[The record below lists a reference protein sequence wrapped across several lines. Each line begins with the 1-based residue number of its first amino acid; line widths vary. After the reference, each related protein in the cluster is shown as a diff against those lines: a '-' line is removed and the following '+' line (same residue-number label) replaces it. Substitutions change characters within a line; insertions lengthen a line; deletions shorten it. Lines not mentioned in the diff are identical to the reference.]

1 MSSEFAR
8 SLPKTAKKWYANA
21 IAGAIT
27 SDGQVDKEE
36 LEFLEKA
43 ISFLETKEDIYELV
57 SLVKNK
63 ELPELGGLTGIDR
76 GSAFRMV
83 VTITTI
89 VANDGK
95 ISKGEANYLKD
106 ITVKLGFS
114 SQFTSKILDWA
125 VRNAQI
131 RKEFSELK
139 RMALNNS

>member
-1 MSSEFAR
+1 MSSEFAKN
-8 SLPKTAKKWYANA
+8 LPKSAKKWYANA

-43 ISFLETKEDIYELV
+43 IGFLETKEDIYELV

-63 ELPELGGLTGIDR
+63 QLPELAGMTNIDR
-76 GSAFRMV
+76 GSAFRMI

-95 ISKGEANYLKD
+95 ISKGEAAYLKD
-106 ITVKLGFS
+106 IVLKLGFEAAFS
-114 SQFTSKILDWA
+114 AKVLEWA
-125 VRNAQI
+125 VRNAQV
-131 RKEFSELK
+131 RKEFADLK
-139 RMALNNS
+139 RLALNS